1 MRTFYTPLQD
11 VLQTLGNPA
20 EMPRLRRLLRLS
32 VYLCLLLAV
41 LAIGTLGVLY
51 WLVAPSLPSVQALRD
66 VRLQVPLSVH
76 AADGQ
81 LIAIFGETRRTPVDI
96 ENVPQR
102 VKQAFI
108 AIEDARFYDHPGV
121 DWRGVSRAVWLLATT
136 DDRRVPGGSTITQQ
150 VARMFF
156 LSSEYSYTRKF
167 AEMLLALK
175 MERELTKDEI
185 FELYLNKSFFG
196 NRAYGIVAAAEFYY
210 GKPLDQLSLA
220 EAATLA
226 SIPKFPSSGNPIV
239 NPTRALERRDYILLR
254 MQEVGFISAEE
265 RKQAQAEPERA
276 FPHEPPIELEAPYVA
291 EMVRQAAVER
301 YGAEALNG
309 GYRIYTTLDSKA
321 QEAATLAIRN
331 ALLAYDKRHGWR
343 GAEASVELLAGDTPA
358 QWQQE
363 LSGYRAIAGLQPGL
377 VTEVE
382 TDAAT
387 VFLADGQSASLA
399 LEGMKWAAPYVS
411 ENRRGA
417 TPRGVGDVL
426 KRGDIVRLARNA
438 EGEWELSQIPKAQGA
453 LVSLSPE
460 DGALVALA
468 GGFSFGLNKF
478 NRATQALRQPGSSFK
493 PFVYAAAFERGF
505 TPASIVLDAPVV
517 FHDRGSGKTWRPQND
532 NESFAGPMRLREAMV
547 TSRNLVSVRILDAI
561 GVSYAK
567 RYIQGFGFTPESLP
581 ENLSLSLGTSSVP
594 PIALARGYTVFAN
607 GGFLVE
613 PYFIQRIEDRDGIV
627 IAMEHPLRACR
638 QCPERL
644 LRESR
649 AASEAGFDLSGGGQ
663 ARVAAAASELDV
675 GPPATFLAPRAV
687 DERTTFLIQSL
698 LRDVVKRGTGRGA
711 LVLER
716 TDLGGKTGSTNDH
729 RDAWFSGFGG
739 HLATT
744 AWVGMDDF
752 SSLGA
757 GEFGAKAALPM
768 WIDFMRVALQDVPQP
783 ELEMPNGIA
792 TALISPGSGLLV
804 PAGTPGAISEL
815 FKVEDIARLE
825 SRMATSGQTTTE
837 QEAFDIF

>member
-1 MRTFYTPLQD
+1 MS
-11 VLQTLGNPA
+11 
-20 EMPRLRRLLRLS
+20 RLRRLLRLC
-32 VYLCLLLAV
+32 VYLCVLLV
-41 LAIGTLGVLY
+41 LLGAGTLGVLY

-76 AADGQ
+76 ASDGK
-81 LIAIFGETRRTPVDI
+81 LIAIFGETRRTPVRIAD
-96 ENVPQR
+96 VPVR
-102 VKQAFI
+102 VKNAFI
-108 AIEDARFYDHPGV
+108 AIEDARFYEHPGV
-121 DWRGVSRAVWLLATT
+121 DWRGVTRAVWLLATT

-156 LSSEYSYTRKF
+156 LSPEYSYTRKF

-175 MERELTKDEI
+175 MERELSKDEI

-210 GKPLDQLSLA
+210 GKPLDQLSIA

-226 SIPKFPSSGNPIV
+226 SIPKFPSSGNPII
-239 NPTRALERRDYILLR
+239 NPDRAKIRRDYVLQR
-254 MQEVGFISAEE
+254 MEE
-265 RKQAQAEPERA
+265 LGYINADERRQAQAEPSHA
-276 FPHEPPIELEAPYVA
+276 HPHEPPIELEAPYVA
-291 EMVRQAAVER
+291 EMVRQAAVDR
-301 YGAEALNG
+301 YGADALNG
-309 GYRIYTTLDSKA
+309 GYRIYTTLDSRA

-331 ALLAYDKRHGWR
+331 ALIAYDRRHGWR
-343 GAEASVELLAGDTPA
+343 GAEANVPLVATDTPEN
-358 QWQQE
+358 WQQE
-363 LSGYRAIAGLQPGL
+363 LRDYRAIAGLQPGL

-382 TDAAT
+382 SGAAT
-387 VFLADGQSASLA
+387 VFLADGQSASLE
-399 LEGMKWAAPYVS
+399 LESMRWAAPHVD

-417 TPRGVGDVL
+417 APRGVGDVL
-426 KRGDIVRLARNA
+426 RRGDIVRVARNA
-438 EGEWELSQIPKAQGA
+438 EGGWELAQIPKAQGA

-532 NESFAGPMRLREAMV
+532 NDSFAGPMRLREAMV

-567 RYIQGFGFTPESLP
+567 RYIQGFGFTSESLP

-594 PIALARGYTVFAN
+594 PIALARGYTVFSN

-613 PYFIQRIEDRDGIV
+613 PYFIQRVEDRDGVV

-644 LRESR
+644 LREAGSGT
-649 AASEAGFDLSGGGQ
+649 ASSGGFDLSSAG
-663 ARVAAAASELDV
+663 ARRADAPSGLED
-675 GPPATFLAPRAV
+675 GPPAQFLAPRAV

-698 LRDVVKRGTGRGA
+698 LRDVVRRGTGRGA
-711 LVLER
+711 MVLER
-716 TDLGGKTGSTNDH
+716 HDLGGKTGSTNEH

-739 HLATT
+739 NLATT

-768 WIDFMRVALQDVPQP
+768 WIDFMRVALDGVPEPSQD
-783 ELEMPNGIA
+783 MPNGVT
-792 TALISPGSGLLV
+792 TALIDPSSGLLV
-804 PAGTPGAISEL
+804 PPGTPGAMSEM

-825 SRMATSGQTTTE
+825 TRMATSGQTSSE

>member
-1 MRTFYTPLQD
+1 MR
-11 VLQTLGNPA
+11 
-20 EMPRLRRLLRLS
+20 RLRRLLRLC
-32 VYLCLLLAV
+32 VYLGLLLAV
-41 LAIGTLGVLY
+41 FGLGTFGVMY
-51 WLVAPSLPSVQALRD
+51 WLVEPSLPSVQALRD

-76 AADGQ
+76 AADGK
-81 LIAIFGETRRTPVDI
+81 LIAVFGETRRTPVAMAD
-96 ENVPQR
+96 VPAR
-102 VKQAFI
+102 VRQAFI
-108 AIEDARFYDHPGV
+108 AIEDARFYEHPGV
-121 DWRGVSRAVWLLATT
+121 DWRGVTRALWLLATT

-150 VARMFF
+150 VAKMFF
-156 LSSEYSYTRKF
+156 LSPEYSYTRKF
-167 AEMLLALK
+167 TEMLLALR

-210 GKPLDQLSLA
+210 GKTLDELTLA

-226 SIPKFPSSGNPIV
+226 SIPKFPSSGNPII
-239 NPTRALERRDYILLR
+239 NPERALVRRNYVLQR
-254 MQEVGFISAEE
+254 MHEVGFIDAAEL
-265 RKQAQAEPERA
+265 ASSQAEPARA

-291 EMVRQAAVER
+291 EMVRQSMVER
-301 YGAEALNG
+301 YGADALNG
-309 GYRIYTTLDSKA
+309 GYRVYTTLHSRA
-321 QEAATLAIRN
+321 QEAATRAIRD
-331 ALLAYDKRHGWR
+331 ALIAYDRRHGWR
-343 GAEASVELLAGDTPA
+343 GAEASIELASDDSVA

-363 LSGYRAIAGLQPGL
+363 LRDYRAIAGLQPAL
-377 VTEVE
+377 VTEVAN
-382 TDAAT
+382 DAAT
-387 VFLADGQSASLA
+387 IFLAEGQSASLSLA
-399 LEGMKWAAPYVS
+399 SLRWAAPYID
-411 ENRRGA
+411 ENRRGPA
-417 TPRGVGDVL
+417 PRTPGDVL
-426 KRGDIVRLARNA
+426 KRGDIVRVTRNA
-438 EGEWELSQIPKAQGA
+438 EGEWELAQIPKAQGA

-532 NESFAGPMRLREAMV
+532 NETFAGPMRLREAMV

-581 ENLSLSLGTSSVP
+581 ENLSLSLGTSSIP
-594 PIALARGYTVFAN
+594 PIALARGYTVFSN
-607 GGFLVE
+607 GGFLVD
-613 PYFIQRIEDRDGIV
+613 PYFIARVEDRDGIV

-638 QCPERL
+638 LCPERL
-644 LRESR
+644 AREAR
-649 AASEAGFDLSGGGQ
+649 GAVASTGGFDLSSDGGRPIAG
-663 ARVAAAASELDV
+663 VDLDA
-675 GPPATFLAPRAV
+675 GPSDLFLAPRAV

-698 LRDVVKRGTGRGA
+698 LRDVVRRGTGRGA
-711 LVLER
+711 MVLER
-716 TDLGGKTGSTNDH
+716 NDLGGKTGSTNDH
-729 RDAWFSGFGG
+729 RDAWFAGFGG
-739 HLATT
+739 NLATT
-744 AWVGMDDF
+744 AWIGMDDF

-768 WIDFMRVALQDVPQP
+768 WIDLMRAALDGVPEAP
-783 ELEMPNGIA
+783 VDMPNGIA
-792 TALISPGSGLLV
+792 TALVDPSSGLLV
-804 PAGTPGAISEL
+804 PPGTPGAMSEL

-825 SRMATSGQTTTE
+825 TRMATSGQTASE

>member
-1 MRTFYTPLQD
+1 MS
-11 VLQTLGNPA
+11 
-20 EMPRLRRLLRLS
+20 RLRRLLRLC
-32 VYLCLLLAV
+32 VYLCLLAV
-41 LAIGTLGVLY
+41 VLGLGTFGVLY
-51 WLVAPSLPSVQALRD
+51 WLVEPTLPSVQALRD

-76 AADGQ
+76 ASDGK
-81 LIAIFGETRRTPVDI
+81 LIAVFGETRRTPVRI
-96 ENVPQR
+96 AAVPDR
-102 VKQAFI
+102 VRQAFI
-108 AIEDARFYDHPGV
+108 AIEDARFYEHPGV
-121 DWRGVSRAVWLLATT
+121 DWRGVTRALWLLATT

-150 VARMFF
+150 VAKMFF
-156 LSSEYSYTRKF
+156 LSPEYSYTRKF
-167 AEMLLALK
+167 TEMLLALK
-175 MERELTKDEI
+175 MERELSKDEI

-210 GKPLDQLSLA
+210 GKPLDQLTLA

-239 NPTRALERRDYILLR
+239 NPTRVQERRNYVLQR
-254 MQEVGFISAEE
+254 MQEVGFITPEE
-265 RKQAQAEPERA
+265 MRAAQAEPERA
-276 FPHEPPIELEAPYVA
+276 SPHEPPIELDAPYVA
-291 EMVRQAAVER
+291 EMVRQAMVER
-301 YGAEALNG
+301 YGADALNG
-309 GYRIYTTLDSKA
+309 GYHVYTTLDSAA
-321 QEAATLAIRN
+321 QEAATRAIRD
-331 ALLAYDKRHGWR
+331 ALLAYDRRHGWR
-343 GAEASVELLAGDTPA
+343 GAEASVELASSDSVE

-363 LSGYRAIAGLQPGL
+363 LRDYRPIAGLQPAL
-377 VTEVE
+377 VTEVT
-382 TDAAT
+382 TDSAT
-387 VFLADGQSASLA
+387 AFLQDGQSADLSLEA
-399 LEGMKWAAPYVS
+399 MRWAAPYVN

-417 TPRGVGDVL
+417 APRGAGEVL

-438 EGEWELSQIPKAQGA
+438 EGEWELAQIPKAQGA

-532 NESFAGPMRLREAMV
+532 NETFAGPMRLREAMV

-567 RYIQGFGFTPESLP
+567 RYIQGFGFTAESLP

-594 PIALARGYTVFAN
+594 PIALARGYTVFSN
-607 GGFLVE
+607 GGFLVD
-613 PYFIQRIEDRDGIV
+613 PYFIARVEDRDGVV

-638 QCPERL
+638 ECPERL
-644 LRESR
+644 AREARSTI
-649 AASEAGFDLSGGGQ
+649 ASTGGFDLSSGGGS
-663 ARVAAAASELDV
+663 RGPILDELDA
-675 GPPATFLAPRAV
+675 GPSNVFLAPRAV

-698 LRDVVKRGTGRGA
+698 LRDVVRRGTGRGA

-716 TDLGGKTGSTNDH
+716 GDLGGKTGSTNEH
-729 RDAWFSGFGG
+729 RDAWFAGFGG
-739 HLATT
+739 NLATT

-768 WIDFMRVALQDVPQP
+768 WIDFMRVALDGVPEPAQD
-783 ELEMPNGIA
+783 MPNGIA
-792 TALISPGSGLLV
+792 TALVDPGSGLLV
-804 PAGTPGAISEL
+804 PPGTPGAISEL

-825 SRMATSGQTTTE
+825 TRMATSGQNTSE

>member
-1 MRTFYTPLQD
+1 
-11 VLQTLGNPA
+11 
-20 EMPRLRRLLRLS
+20 MPRVRRLLRLC
-32 VYLCLLLAV
+32 VYACLLLAV
-41 LAIGTLGVLY
+41 LGFGTLGVLY
-51 WLVAPSLPSVQALRD
+51 WLVAPTLPSVQALRD
-66 VRLQVPLSVH
+66 LQLQVPLSVH
-76 AADGQ
+76 AADGK
-81 LIAIFGETRRTPVDI
+81 LIAIFGETRRTPVHI
-96 ENVPQR
+96 AVVPKQ
-102 VKQAFI
+102 VKEAFI
-108 AIEDARFYDHPGV
+108 AVEDARFYDHPGI
-121 DWRGVSRAVWLLATT
+121 DWRGISRAIWLLATT

-150 VARMFF
+150 VAKMFF
-156 LSSEYSYTRKF
+156 LSPEYSYTRKF
-167 AEMLLALK
+167 TEMLLALK
-175 MERELTKDEI
+175 MERALTKDEI

-210 GKPLDQLSLA
+210 GKSLGELSLA

-226 SIPKFPSSGNPIV
+226 SIPKFPSSGNPIT
-239 NPTRALERRDYILLR
+239 NPERALERRNYVLER
-254 MQEVGFISAEE
+254 MQDVGFITAEQ
-265 RKQAQAEPERA
+265 RVSAQAEPARA
-276 FPHEPPIELEAPYVA
+276 HPHEPPIELEAPYVA
-291 EMVRQAAVER
+291 EMVRQAAVDR
-301 YGAEALNG
+301 YGADALTG
-309 GYRIYTTLDSKA
+309 GHRVFTTLDSRA
-321 QEAATLAIRN
+321 QEAATLAIRD
-331 ALLAYDKRHGWR
+331 ALLAYDRRHGWR
-343 GAEASVELLAGDTPA
+343 GAEASVELAEDVTPEH
-358 QWQQE
+358 WQQE
-363 LSGYRAIAGLQPGL
+363 LRDYRAIAGLQPGL
-377 VTEVE
+377 VTEV
-382 TDAAT
+382 DAKSAT

-399 LEGMKWAAPYVS
+399 LEGMRWAAPYIN

-417 TPRGVGDVL
+417 APRGANDVL
-426 KRGDIVRLARNA
+426 KRGDIVRLSRNG
-438 EGEWELSQIPKAQGA
+438 EGEWQLAQVPKAQGA

-460 DGALVALA
+460 DGAVVALA

-493 PFVYAAAFERGF
+493 PFIYAAAFERGF

-532 NESFAGPMRLREAMV
+532 NETFAGPMRLREAMV

-567 RYIQGFGFTPESLP
+567 RYIQGFGFTAESLP

-594 PIALARGYTVFAN
+594 PIALARGYTVFSN

-613 PYFIQRIEDRDGIV
+613 PYFIARIENRDGLV

-644 LRESR
+644 LREAST
-649 AASEAGFDLSGGGQ
+649 AATTSNAGFDLSSTGNTAGTTTGL
-663 ARVAAAASELDV
+663 ED
-675 GPPATFLAPRAV
+675 GPSDLFLAPRAV

-739 HLATT
+739 NLATT

-768 WIDFMRVALQDVPQP
+768 WIDLMRVALDGVPEP
-783 ELEMPNGIA
+783 STDMPNGIA
-792 TALISPGSGLLV
+792 TALISPSSGLLV
-804 PAGTPGAISEL
+804 GPGTPGAMPEL

-825 SRMATSGQTTTE
+825 TRMATSGQSSNE